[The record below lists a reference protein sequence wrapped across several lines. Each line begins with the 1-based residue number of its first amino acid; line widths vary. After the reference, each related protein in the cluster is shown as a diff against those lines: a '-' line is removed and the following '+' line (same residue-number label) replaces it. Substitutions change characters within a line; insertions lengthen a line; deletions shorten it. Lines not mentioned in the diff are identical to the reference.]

1 MGKCQ
6 VFFCP
11 LVNNIHMNKQL
22 RREIIQKRLK
32 EELENC
38 GLKYID
44 IAKAVGINV
53 ALLSQYKSGKKLP
66 SIENFSTICEVIGA
80 DANYILGIIDDG

>member
-1 MGKCQ
+1 MKND
-6 VFFCP
+6 F
-11 LVNNIHMNKQL
+11 LK
-22 RREIIQKRLK
+22 EIIQKRLK